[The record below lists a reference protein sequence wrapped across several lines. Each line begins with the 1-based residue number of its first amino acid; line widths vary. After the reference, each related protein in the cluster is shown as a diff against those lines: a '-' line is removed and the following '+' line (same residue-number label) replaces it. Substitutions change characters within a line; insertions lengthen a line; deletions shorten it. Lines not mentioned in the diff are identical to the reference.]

1 MKLIA
6 KKEFQT
12 IRIKKG
18 LSLSELSH
26 QMEVNVS
33 VVSKME
39 RGQPV
44 RPATA
49 RKTCM
54 ALDETF
60 ETLFTIEDE
69 GGLNNEP
76 GNQKTII

>member
-1 MKLIA
+1 MKLVA

-18 LSLSELSH
+18 LSLSELSN

-39 RGQPV
+39 KGQPV

-49 RKTCM
+49 RKACV
-54 ALDETF
+54 AINEAF
-60 ETLFTIEDE
+60 ETLFTIE
-69 GGLNNEP
+69 N
-76 GNQKTII
+76 

>member
-6 KKEFQT
+6 NKEFQT

-18 LSLSELSH
+18 LSLSELAN

-39 RGQPV
+39 KGRPV
-44 RPATA
+44 RPVTA
-49 RKTCM
+49 RKACV
-54 ALDETF
+54 ALNEAF
-60 ETLFTIEDE
+60 ETLFTIE
-69 GGLNNEP
+69 N
-76 GNQKTII
+76 

>member
-6 KKEFQT
+6 QKEFQA
-12 IRIKKG
+12 IRIQKG
-18 LSLSELSH
+18 LSLSELAK

-39 RGQPV
+39 KRRPV

-49 RKTCM
+49 RKACV
-54 ALDETF
+54 ALNEAF
-60 ETLFTIEDE
+60 ETLFTIE
-69 GGLNNEP
+69 N
-76 GNQKTII
+76 

>member
-49 RKTCM
+49 RKACM

-69 GGLNNEP
+69 GGLKNEQ

>member
-6 KKEFQT
+6 KKEIQT

-18 LSLSELSH
+18 LSLSELSN

-39 RGQPV
+39 KGQPV

-49 RKTCM
+49 RKACT
-54 ALDETF
+54 ALHEAF
-60 ETLFTIEDE
+60 ETLFTIE
-69 GGLNNEP
+69 N
-76 GNQKTII
+76 